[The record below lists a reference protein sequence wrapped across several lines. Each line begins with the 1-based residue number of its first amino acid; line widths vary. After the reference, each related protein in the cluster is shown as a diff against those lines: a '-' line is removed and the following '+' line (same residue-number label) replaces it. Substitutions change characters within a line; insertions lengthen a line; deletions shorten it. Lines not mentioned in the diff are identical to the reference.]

1 MLSAC
6 FERDGFA
13 IVPRVLDAA
22 ACAELAAR
30 VESAHSRSGG
40 TRQLLRD
47 TWCAALAAA
56 LPGQAP
62 LSALIPG
69 GHVAVQCTYFE
80 KHAARNWLVP
90 LHQDLAIPVAERV
103 DHPALRGWSS
113 KEGQLFVLPPAEVL
127 APLIALRL
135 HLDDCGAD
143 DGPLRVVPGSHRQ
156 GIADDDAVRGARGSA
171 LSCTLVAGDALLMRP
186 LLLHASSKSTGPGR
200 RRVLHFLFGPRE
212 LPHGLR
218 WAHAA

>member
-1 MLSAC
+1 MSPG
-6 FERDGFA
+6 FERDGFV
-13 IVPRVLDAA
+13 IVPRVLDGS
-22 ACAELAAR
+22 ACAELASHI
-30 VESAHSRSGG
+30 ESANSRSGG
-40 TRQLLRD
+40 TRQLLREA
-47 TWCAALAAA
+47 WCATLAAA

-62 LSALIPG
+62 LSALIPS

-103 DHPALRGWSS
+103 DGPALRGWST

-127 APLIALRL
+127 AQLVALRL
-135 HLDDCGAD
+135 HVDGCGVE
-143 DGPLRVVPGSHRQ
+143 DGPLRVVPGSHRH
-156 GIADDDAVRGARGSA
+156 GIASDEQAAAARGRDVA
-171 LSCTLVAGDALLMRP
+171 CTLDAGDALVMRP
-186 LLLHASSKSTGPGR
+186 LLLHASSKSTGHHR
-200 RRVLHFLFGPRE
+200 RRVLHFLFGPRA